1 MNSVRCHVLVCTGGG
16 CVASGSLKVSAALQE
31 AIEKK
36 GLAAE
41 CKVVETGCLGPCA
54 AGPVAVIHPD
64 GVFYQKIKPED
75 AAEIVEEHLLK
86 GRVVERLVHTVPATG
101 EIAAEL
107 RGGRGLENLRDRKPG
122 WTLHR
127 PA

>member
-1 MNSVRCHVLVCTGGG
+1 MSDTSINGYTVRLTQTDGL
-16 CVASGSLKVSAALQE
+16 GSAW
-31 AIEKK
+31 
-36 GLAAE
+36 
-41 CKVVETGCLGPCA
+41 VVRVYRNRFL
-54 AGPVAVIHPD
+54 IRKMLSSDWFLD
-64 GVFYQKIKPED
+64 GVQARLY
-75 AAEIVEEHLLK
+75 AE
-86 GRVVERLVHTVPATG
+86 